1 MQKLKQQIERIERWR
16 EAFCDDTTGIR
27 KSVQDLL
34 WNYAAF
40 QTTVQIVRLASE
52 RRDENANL
60 NQMLFNMISE
70 GYWSSLLLGTRR
82 LLDNRALK
90 GESGVYSI
98 RAVVKDIEV
107 CRCWLNRKI
116 YVENVHGAEYDIK
129 RLHQERDEELA
140 ATKGPVWGSR
150 ELINS
155 ENAHRC
161 FDELSGVTPPD
172 RCAGDLIDPTIFAK
186 INARLAG
193 LESIVDHVNTH
204 VAHAGN
210 KESRHAKTLENFDI
224 RDARTTLKKLKEV
237 STLIGVWFANE
248 SSGDLAI
255 SLDDQFDGLDR
266 PIVSS
271 AEIKKLEKHW
281 QIMESEIAGWR
292 VRTEEL

>member
-1 MQKLKQQIERIERWR
+1 MQKLKKQIERIESWR

-40 QTTVQIVRLASE
+40 RTTVQIVSLASE
-52 RRDENANL
+52 RQDENANL

-82 LLDNRALK
+82 LLDNNPALSGK
-90 GESGVYSI
+90 KGVYSI
-98 RAVVKDIEV
+98 RTIVKDVEA

-116 YVENVHGAEYDIK
+116 YVEQVHGA
-129 RLHQERDEELA
+129 
-140 ATKGPVWGSR
+140 VWGSR

-161 FDELSGVTPPD
+161 FDDLSGVTPPD

-186 INARLAG
+186 INARLTR

-210 KESRHAKTLENFDI
+210 KESRQSKTLEKFNI
-224 RDARTTLKKLKEV
+224 RDARTTLKQLKEV

-248 SSGDLAI
+248 SSGDLPI
-255 SLDDQFDGLDR
+255 YLDDQFDGLDR

-271 AEIKKLEKHW
+271 AEIDQLEKHW
-281 QIMESEIAGWR
+281 KIMESEIAGWR
-292 VRTEEL
+292 VNAEEL